1 MYDEKGMPCID
12 EYKFLPN
19 RKFRIDHYFPQVN
32 LAIEEEGGVFINGS
46 HCRPMRFCSDM
57 EKYNLMT
64 ENGISLLRYQ
74 PRKIDHDQI
83 KRVYDRLSLKQ
94 KV

>member
-1 MYDEKGMPCID
+1 MGMSPCVD

-32 LAIEEEGGVFINGS
+32 LAIEKEGGIFIYGA
-46 HCRPMRFCSDM
+46 HCRPRRFLSDM

-64 ENGISLLRYQ
+64 EHGISLLRY
-74 PRKIDHDQI
+74 PPSRIDYDQI
-83 KRVYDRLSLKQ
+83 KRVHDKLSFKQ
-94 KV
+94 KI